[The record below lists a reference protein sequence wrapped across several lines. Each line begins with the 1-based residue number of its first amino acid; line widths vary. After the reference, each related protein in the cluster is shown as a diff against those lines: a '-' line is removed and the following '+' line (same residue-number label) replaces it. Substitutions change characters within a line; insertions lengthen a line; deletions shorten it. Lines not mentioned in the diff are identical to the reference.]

1 MVPNRKYRN
10 FGNFSSVWSCTAI
23 IKWCLLVLGQI
34 QFAGSEFW
42 IFGGFGWVCSSI
54 LVGKPR
60 FERVWSSASMVQS
73 SSKFVISEFNPTLTI
88 IKSFQNMWSVLLEPT
103 ILQDYLVLGDQSSTS
118 TVPWTTFFL
127 QRILSPICSSQK
139 QIIQYKM
146 KFLGKL
152 QDQIQYKY
160 VPNIPSSSKVFF
172 SSWKR

>member
-60 FERVWSSASMVQS
+60 FERVWIKFGSNQFEVRYFWVQPNTNHYQELSEYVIS
-73 SSKFVISEFNPTLTI
+73 SSRANYFTRLLSFGISV
-88 IKSFQNMWSVLLEPT
+88 K
-103 ILQDYLVLGDQSSTS
+103 
-118 TVPWTTFFL
+118 
-127 QRILSPICSSQK
+127 
-139 QIIQYKM
+139 
-146 KFLGKL
+146 
-152 QDQIQYKY
+152 YKY
-160 VPNIPSSSKVFF
+160 CTMNNFF
-172 SSWKR
+172 SSEDSQPNMFKSETDNSI

>member
-1 MVPNRKYRN
+1 MGPNRKYRN

-73 SSKFVISEFNPTLTI
+73 SSKFVISEFNPTLCNHYQELSEYVISSSRANYFTRLL
-88 IKSFQNMWSVLLEPT
+88 SFGISV
-103 ILQDYLVLGDQSSTS
+103 
-118 TVPWTTFFL
+118 
-127 QRILSPICSSQK
+127 K
-139 QIIQYKM
+139 
-146 KFLGKL
+146 
-152 QDQIQYKY
+152 YKY
-160 VPNIPSSSKVFF
+160 CTMNNFF
-172 SSWKR
+172 SSEDSQPNMFKSETDNSI